1 MPVKIL
7 IADDSP
13 TITEMLRFLLEKEG
27 YETVVAKDG
36 MEAIERTYMELP
48 DLLLLDVL
56 MPKMNGYQV
65 CRLLK
70 GDDNISY
77 IPVIMLTSQDQPKDK
92 FWGLQTGADEYLIK
106 DFESED
112 ELFNSI
118 IRVLEKSKE
127 QRKKKPKEVPLTTID
142 NILYRLN
149 GLLDK
154 KLFQTTLLNEIN
166 RIARTQDNCED
177 VIKEILGLLNRVVN
191 YHLAAVLIEQDE
203 TMNMMLYINQAVSES
218 FVEESITR
226 IKEAGI
232 NKAGFNIRKDN
243 LKIRTVSPPP
253 YIRSKNES
261 LERVKSILT
270 IPMGAHKTVIGILC
284 LASAFENAFNVET
297 IEVLNIIANEF
308 TIVINNAMFYD
319 QFKLLAI
326 TDGLTKC
333 YNHRHF
339 QEVLESEFQRAKRYK
354 LTFSL
359 LIGDIDNFKKIND
372 TYGHQIGDIVLKGI
386 GSLLKRNVRDLDV
399 VARYGG
405 EEFAVIMP
413 ETDDKGAYG
422 TAERIRYAIAEYIF
436 SGLPPQTYVT
446 ISIGVGTYPK
456 LKVGSKFDFVKK
468 IDKALYR
475 AKEEGKNKVCVAE
488 D

>member
-1 MPVKIL
+1 MPEKIL

-13 TITEMLRFLLEKEG
+13 TIVEMLKFFLQKEG

-36 MEAIERTYMELP
+36 IEAIEQAYMELP
-48 DLLLLDVL
+48 DLMLLDVL

-70 GDDNISY
+70 GDENISY

-92 FWGLQTGADEYLIK
+92 FWGLQTGADDYIIK
-106 DFESED
+106 DFESD

-118 IRVLEKSKE
+118 IRVLENSKE
-127 QRKKKPKEVPLTTID
+127 QRKRKPKDILAQTTID

-154 KLFQTTLLNEIN
+154 KLFQTTILNEIN
-166 RIARTQDNCED
+166 RIANTQDNCED

-191 YHLAAVLIEQDE
+191 YHLSAVLIEQDE
-203 TMNMMLYINQAVSES
+203 IMNMMLYVNQPVNES
-218 FVEESITR
+218 FIEESITSV
-226 IKEAGI
+226 KDAGST
-232 NKAGFNIRKDN
+232 KAGFTIRKDN
-243 LKIRTVSPPP
+243 FKVRTIYTTPK
-253 YIRSKNES
+253 SKKKEYPD
-261 LERVKSILT
+261 RVGSFISIPMRAHKSI
-270 IPMGAHKTVIGILC
+270 IGILY
-284 LASAFENAFNVET
+284 LASAVENAFSSEIVE
-297 IEVLNIIANEF
+297 ILNIIANESA
-308 TIVINNAMFYD
+308 IVINNAMFYD

-339 QEVLESEFQRAKRYK
+339 QEVLENEFQRAKRYN

-372 TYGHQIGDIVLKGI
+372 TYGHQVGDIVLKGI
-386 GSLLKRNVRDLDV
+386 GSLLKRSIRDLDM

-413 ETDDKGAYG
+413 ETDEKGAFG
-422 TAERIRYAIAEYIF
+422 TAERIRHAVGEYIF
-436 SGLPPQTYVT
+436 SGLPPKTYVT
-446 ISIGVGTYPK
+446 MSIGIGTYPN
-456 LKVGSKFDFVKK
+456 LKVQSKFEFVEK
-468 IDKALYR
+468 IDKALYQ
-475 AKEEGKNKVCVAE
+475 AKEEGKNRVCVAR
-488 D
+488 

>member
-1 MPVKIL
+1 MPDKIL

-13 TITEMLRFLLEKEG
+13 TIVEMLRFFLEKEG

-36 MEAIERTYMELP
+36 IEAIEQAYMELP
-48 DLLLLDVL
+48 DLILLDVL

-70 GDDNISY
+70 GDENTAY

-92 FWGLQTGADEYLIK
+92 FWGLQTGADEYIIK
-106 DFESED
+106 DFESD

-118 IRVLEKSKE
+118 IRVLEKTKE
-127 QRKKKPKEVPLTTID
+127 QRKKKPAEAPQTTID

-166 RIARTQDNCED
+166 HIARTCDNCED

-191 YHLAAVLIEQDE
+191 YHLGAVLIEQDE
-203 TMNMMLYINQAVSES
+203 AMNMMVYLNQPVNES
-218 FVEESITR
+218 FINESIDHV
-226 IKEAGI
+226 KDAGLT
-232 NKAGFNIRKDN
+232 KAGFTIRKDN
-243 LKIRTVSPPP
+243 LRIRTIGVHPKGTKGEYPD
-253 YIRSKNES
+253 
-261 LERVKSILT
+261 RVKSFLT
-270 IPMGAHKTVIGILC
+270 IPMRAHKSVIGIFY
-284 LASAFENAFNVET
+284 LASTFENAFSPET
-297 IEVLNIIANEF
+297 IEILNIIANEA
-308 TIVINNAMFYD
+308 TIVINNAIFYD

-339 QEVLESEFQRAKRYK
+339 QEVLENEFQRAKRYK

-372 TYGHQIGDIVLKGI
+372 TYGHQTGDVILKGI
-386 GSLLKRNVRDLDV
+386 ASLLKSGIRDIDI

-413 ETDDKGAYG
+413 ETDTKGAHG
-422 TAERIRYAIAEYIF
+422 TAERLRCSIEEYIF
-436 SGLPPQTYVT
+436 SGLPPKTYVT
-446 ISIGVGTYPK
+446 MSIGVGTYPG
-456 LKVGSKFDFVKK
+456 LKVKSKFDFVEK

-475 AKEEGKNKVCVAE
+475 AKGEGKNRVCVA
-488 D
+488 

>member
-1 MPVKIL
+1 MPEKIL

-13 TITEMLRFLLEKEG
+13 TIVEMLRFFLEKEG

-36 MEAIERTYMELP
+36 IEAIEQAYRELP
-48 DLLLLDVL
+48 DLMLLDVL

-70 GDDNISY
+70 GDENISY

-92 FWGLQTGADEYLIK
+92 FWGLQTGADEYIIK
-106 DFESED
+106 DFESD

-118 IRVLEKSKE
+118 IRVLEKSKK
-127 QRKKKPKEVPLTTID
+127 QREKKPVEAPQTTID

-154 KLFQTTLLNEIN
+154 KLFQTTILNELN
-166 RIARTQDNCED
+166 SIARTQDNCED

-191 YHLAAVLIEQDE
+191 YHLGAVLLEQNE
-203 TMNMMLYINQAVSES
+203 MMNMMVYENQPVSEN
-218 FVEESITR
+218 FINESITN
-226 IKEAGI
+226 ITEAGTT
-232 NKAGFNIRKDN
+232 KAGFSIRKDN
-243 LKIRTVSPPP
+243 LKITT
-253 YIRSKNES
+253 
-261 LERVKSILT
+261 VKSTTTKTRGGENYPERAKSFLT
-270 IPMGAHKTVIGILC
+270 IPMRAHKSVIGILY
-284 LASAFENAFNVET
+284 LAGTLENAFNAET
-297 IEVLNIIANEF
+297 IELLDIITNEAS
-308 TIVINNAMFYD
+308 IVINNAMFYD
-319 QFKLLAI
+319 EFKLLAI

-339 QEVLESEFQRAKRYK
+339 QEILENEFQRAKRYK

-372 TYGHQIGDIVLKGI
+372 TYGHQIGDVVLKGI
-386 GSLLKRNVRDLDV
+386 GSLLKRVVRDIDI

-405 EEFAVIMP
+405 EEFTVVMP
-413 ETDDKGAYG
+413 ETDAKGASG
-422 TAERIRYAIAEYIF
+422 TAERIRQAIGEYIF
-436 SGLPPQTYVT
+436 SGLPPKTFVT
-446 ISIGVGTYPK
+446 MSIGVGTYPD
-456 LKVGSKFDFVKK
+456 LKVVDKFGFIEK

-475 AKEEGKNKVCVAE
+475 AKTEGKNRVCKAE
-488 D
+488 

>member
-1 MPVKIL
+1 MPDKIL

-13 TITEMLRFLLEKEG
+13 TIVEMLRFFLEKEG

-36 MEAIERTYMELP
+36 IEAIEQAYMELP
-48 DLLLLDVL
+48 DLILLDVL

-70 GDDNISY
+70 GDENTAY

-92 FWGLQTGADEYLIK
+92 FWGLQTGADEYIIK
-106 DFESED
+106 DFESD

-118 IRVLEKSKE
+118 IRVLEKTKE
-127 QRKKKPKEVPLTTID
+127 QRKKKPAEAPQTTID

-166 RIARTQDNCED
+166 HIARTCDNYED

-191 YHLAAVLIEQDE
+191 YHLGAVLIEQDE
-203 TMNMMLYINQAVSES
+203 AMNMMVYVNQPVNES
-218 FVEESITR
+218 FINESIDNV
-226 IKEAGI
+226 KNAGMT
-232 NKAGFNIRKDN
+232 KAGFTIRKDN
-243 LKIRTVSPPP
+243 LRVRTIGVRPKGTKGEYPD
-253 YIRSKNES
+253 
-261 LERVKSILT
+261 RVKSFLT
-270 IPMGAHKTVIGILC
+270 IPMRAHKSVIGIFY
-284 LASAFENAFNVET
+284 LASTFENAFNPET
-297 IEVLNIIANEF
+297 IEILNIIANEA
-308 TIVINNAMFYD
+308 TIVINNAIFYD

-339 QEVLESEFQRAKRYK
+339 QEVLENEFQRAKRYK

-372 TYGHQIGDIVLKGI
+372 TYGHQTGDVILKGI
-386 GSLLKRNVRDLDV
+386 ASLLKNGIRDIDI

-405 EEFAVIMP
+405 EEFAIIMP
-413 ETDDKGAYG
+413 ETDTKGAHG
-422 TAERIRYAIAEYIF
+422 TAERLRCSIEEYIF
-436 SGLPPQTYVT
+436 SGLPPKTYVT
-446 ISIGVGTYPK
+446 MSIGVGTYPA
-456 LKVGSKFDFVKK
+456 LKVKSKFDFVEK
-468 IDKALYR
+468 IDKALYQ
-475 AKEEGKNKVCVAE
+475 AKREGKNRVCVA
-488 D
+488 

>member
-1 MPVKIL
+1 MPDKIL

-13 TITEMLRFLLEKEG
+13 TIVEMLRFFLEKEG
-27 YETVVAKDG
+27 YETIVAKDG
-36 MEAIERTYMELP
+36 IEAIEQAYMELP
-48 DLLLLDVL
+48 DLILLDVL

-70 GDDNISY
+70 GDENTAY

-92 FWGLQTGADEYLIK
+92 FWGLQTGADEYIIK
-106 DFESED
+106 DFESD

-118 IRVLEKSKE
+118 IRVLEKTKE
-127 QRKKKPKEVPLTTID
+127 QRKKKPAEAPQTTID

-166 RIARTQDNCED
+166 HIARTCDNCED

-191 YHLAAVLIEQDE
+191 YHLGAILIEQDE
-203 TMNMMLYINQAVSES
+203 AMNMMVYVNQPVNES
-218 FVEESITR
+218 FINESIDNV
-226 IKEAGI
+226 KSAGMT
-232 NKAGFNIRKDN
+232 KAGFTIRKDN
-243 LKIRTVSPPP
+243 L
-253 YIRSKNES
+253 
-261 LERVKSILT
+261 RVRIIGVRPKGTKEEYPDRIKSFLT
-270 IPMGAHKTVIGILC
+270 IPMRAHKSVIGIFY
-284 LASAFENAFNVET
+284 LASTFENAFNPET
-297 IEVLNIIANEF
+297 IEILNIIANEA
-308 TIVINNAMFYD
+308 TIVINNAIFYD

-339 QEVLESEFQRAKRYK
+339 QEVLENEFQRAKRYK

-372 TYGHQIGDIVLKGI
+372 TYGHQTGDVILKGI
-386 GSLLKRNVRDLDV
+386 ASLLKNGIRDIDI

-413 ETDDKGAYG
+413 ETDTKGAHG
-422 TAERIRYAIAEYIF
+422 TAERLRRSIEEYIF
-436 SGLPPQTYVT
+436 SGLPPKTYVT
-446 ISIGVGTYPK
+446 MSIGVGTYPTI
-456 LKVGSKFDFVKK
+456 KVKSKFDFVER
-468 IDKALYR
+468 IDKALYQ
-475 AKEEGKNKVCVAE
+475 AKREGKNRVCVAY
-488 D
+488 

>member
-1 MPVKIL
+1 MPEKIL
-7 IADDSP
+7 IADDSL
-13 TITEMLRFLLEKEG
+13 TIVEMLRFFLEKEG

-36 MEAIERTYMELP
+36 IEAIEQAYMELP
-48 DLLLLDVL
+48 DLMLLDVL

-70 GDDNISY
+70 GDENISY

-92 FWGLQTGADEYLIK
+92 FWGLQTGADEYIIK
-106 DFESED
+106 DFESE

-127 QRKKKPKEVPLTTID
+127 QRKKKPKESPQTTID

-191 YHLAAVLIEQDE
+191 YHLGTVLIEQDE
-203 TMNMMLYINQAVSES
+203 TMNMMVYLNQPVNEQ
-218 FVEESITR
+218 FIEESITKV
-226 IKEAGI
+226 KEAGI
-232 NKAGFNIRKDN
+232 TKAGFAIRKDN
-243 LKIRTVSPPP
+243 LKVRIVSPPN
-253 YIRSKNES
+253 IMSKKES
-261 LERVKSILT
+261 FERVKSILT
-270 IPMGAHKTVIGILC
+270 IPMRAHKTVVGILY
-284 LASAFENAFNVET
+284 LASAFENAFNAET
-297 IEVLNIIANEF
+297 IELLNIIANEA

-372 TYGHQIGDIVLKGI
+372 TYGHQVGDIVLKGI
-386 GSLLKRNVRDLDV
+386 SSLLKRNVRELDV

-413 ETDDKGAYG
+413 ETDTRGAYG
-422 TAERIRYAIAEYIF
+422 TAERIRHSIEEYIF
-436 SGLPPQTYVT
+436 AGLPANTYVT
-446 ISIGVGTYPK
+446 ISIGVGTYPD
-456 LKVGSKFDFVKK
+456 LKVASKFDFIEK

-475 AKEEGKNKVCVAE
+475 AKEEGKNRVCIARVE
-488 D
+488 

>member
-1 MPVKIL
+1 MADKIL

-13 TITEMLRFLLEKEG
+13 TIVEMLRFFLGKEG

-36 MEAIERTYMELP
+36 IEAIEQAYLELP
-48 DLLLLDVL
+48 DLMLLDVL

-70 GDDNISY
+70 GDENISY
-77 IPVIMLTSQDQPKDK
+77 IPVIMLTSQDAPKDK
-92 FWGLQTGADEYLIK
+92 FWGLQTGADEYIIK
-106 DFESED
+106 DFESD
-112 ELFNSI
+112 ELFNAI
-118 IRVLEKSKE
+118 VRVLEKTE
-127 QRKKKPKEVPLTTID
+127 ERRKKKPVEIPRTTID

-166 RIARTQDNCED
+166 RIARTCDNCED
-177 VIKEILGLLNRVVN
+177 VIKEILGLLTRVVN
-191 YHLAAVLIEQDE
+191 YHLASVMIEQDE
-203 TMNMMLYINQAVSES
+203 TMNIMVYINQSITEN
-218 FVEESITR
+218 FLTESIAK
-226 IKEAGI
+226 IKTEGI
-232 NKAGFNIRKDN
+232 TKADFTIRQDN
-243 LKIRTVSPPP
+243 LRVTTIKSTAQKGKKDTPIKV
-253 YIRSKNES
+253 RSS
-261 LERVKSILT
+261 LS
-270 IPMGAHKTVIGILC
+270 IPMRAHKSVIGILYF
-284 LASAFENAFNVET
+284 ASAFENAFNPET
-297 IEVLNIIANEF
+297 IEILNIIADEA

-339 QEVLESEFQRAKRYK
+339 QEVLETEFQRAKRYK

-372 TYGHQIGDIVLKGI
+372 TYGHQTGDMILKGI
-386 GSLLKRNVRDLDV
+386 GTLLKRCVRDMDV

-413 ETDDKGAYG
+413 ETDSEGAFK
-422 TAERIRYAIAEYIF
+422 TAERIRCSIEEYIF
-436 SGLPPQTYVT
+436 SGLPPKTSVT
-446 ISIGVGTYPK
+446 MSIGIGTYPK
-456 LKVGSKFDFVKK
+456 LDVGSKFEFVEK

-475 AKEEGKNKVCVAE
+475 AKEEGKNRVISAK
-488 D
+488 